1 MWRNGS
7 AVDCLSNGCGFEPHH
22 FRFFKYTE
30 IFQLVEFGLWEPEV
44 VSSSLAFRTKDVL
57 SFEFWVLSCA
67 PTGLNKFGI
76 YSAS

>member
-1 MWRNGS
+1 MKMGISLSDFLYNFSTEMWRNGS

-57 SFEFWVLSCA
+57 SFGF
-67 PTGLNKFGI
+67 
-76 YSAS
+76 